1 MKDDSVEFHL
11 KQARLH
17 LEQALTATKLQ
28 ASNDSEEAHQSMSEQ
43 WRLFFA
49 FLIGDGNRE
58 TEIKET

>member
-1 MKDDSVEFHL
+1 MNDDSVEFHL

-28 ASNDSEEAHQSMSEQ
+28 ASNEEAHQLMSEQ
-43 WRLFFA
+43 WGHFFA

-58 TEIKET
+58 TELKET

>member
-1 MKDDSVEFHL
+1 MNDDSVEFHL

-28 ASNDSEEAHQSMSEQ
+28 ASNEEAHQSMSEQ
-43 WRLFFA
+43 WGHFFA

>member
-11 KQARLH
+11 RQARLH

-43 WRLFFA
+43 WGHFFA
-49 FLIGDGNRE
+49 FLIGYGYRK
-58 TEIKET
+58 TIIKET